1 MRNFSSVEP
10 PANATAWQTAPL
22 PGMLPQ
28 GPHQVKTE
36 RRFIV
41 SSRLKMRNILLTPE
55 VSCTSQF
62 RKDINNQLF

>member
-1 MRNFSSVEP
+1 
-10 PANATAWQTAPL
+10 
-22 PGMLPQ
+22 MLPQ

-41 SSRLKMRNILLTPE
+41 VSGLKTRNIPLTLE
-55 VSCTSQF
+55 VSCASQF